1 MAATPTPT
9 PAQEVGRPLLV
20 TADDRVL
27 DDVIRLAAACGMA
40 LDVAADVGGARPAW
54 PRAPLVLVG
63 ADVTASMLR
72 SAPPRRRGV
81 VLVGHNDGAAFDW
94 PGAVRLGVDEVVL
107 LPEQEPHLSE
117 LIAASAAGGGR
128 AEALVIGVVGGRGG
142 AGASVLAVALALAAV
157 KLRLRCTLIDADR
170 LGGGLDAL
178 LGAEDCEGVRWPD
191 LATADGR
198 VSASA
203 LGSALPVVS
212 GLHLLSCPR
221 GDPHPLPPPAMRA
234 VLGAACR
241 LGDLVVV
248 DLPRHLDEAAE
259 AALDLC
265 TLALLVVPAEVRAV
279 TAAAGVAATLTP
291 RVPDLRLLVRGPAPA
306 GLTALSIAETL
317 ALPLAGSLP
326 PERHLAQTLDRGR
339 LPAHSPRSPL
349 ARWCRQFLTDLNLPT
364 HQAA

>member
-1 MAATPTPT
+1 MAASAT
-9 PAQEVGRPLLV
+9 PAQEPARPLLV

-27 DDVIRLAAACGMA
+27 DDVIRLAAARGLA
-40 LDVAADVGGARPAW
+40 LDVAADVGGARQAW

-81 VLVGHNDGAAFDW
+81 VLVGRNDGAAFDW

-107 LPEQEPHLSE
+107 LPEHEPRLSE
-117 LIAASAAGGGR
+117 LIAAAADGGS
-128 AEALVIGVVGGRGG
+128 AEALVVGVVGGRGG
-142 AGASVLAVALALAAV
+142 AGASVLAVALAMAAV

-191 LATADGR
+191 LAAADGR
-198 VSASA
+198 VSAAA
-203 LGSALPVVS
+203 LGSALPRV
-212 GLHLLSCPR
+212 GGIHLLSWNR
-221 GDPHPLPPPAMRA
+221 GDANPLPPAAMRA

-241 LGDLVVV
+241 LADLVVL
-248 DLPRHLDEAAE
+248 DLPRHHDEAAE

-265 TLALLVVPAEVRAV
+265 ALALLVVPAEVRAV
-279 TAAAGVAATLTP
+279 TAAAGVASALTT

-306 GLTALSIAETL
+306 GLTGPSIAETL
-317 ALPLAGSLP
+317 ALPLAGELP
-326 PERHLAQTLDRGR
+326 PERRLPEALDRGR
-339 LPAHSPRSPL
+339 LPARSARSPL
-349 ARWCRQFLTDLNLPT
+349 ARWCRQFLTDLDLPAR
-364 HQAA
+364 QAA

>member
-1 MAATPTPT
+1 MAETTVP
-9 PAQEVGRPLLV
+9 RPLLV
-20 TADDRVL
+20 TTDDRVL
-27 DDVIRLAAACGMA
+27 DDVIRLAAARGLA
-40 LDVAADVGGARPAW
+40 LDVAADVGGARQTW

-63 ADVTASMLR
+63 ADATASMLR

-81 VLVGHNDGAAFDW
+81 VLVGHDDGPAFDW

-107 LPEQEPHLSE
+107 LPEQEPHLAE
-117 LIAASAAGGGR
+117 LIAAAADGGR
-128 AEALVIGVVGGRGG
+128 AEAVVIGVVGGRGG
-142 AGASVLAVALALAAV
+142 AGASVLAVALGLAAV

-198 VSASA
+198 VSAAA
-203 LGSALPVVS
+203 LGAALPVVN
-212 GLHLLSCPR
+212 GLHLLSHPR
-221 GDPHPLPPPAMRA
+221 GDAHPLPQAAMRA

-241 LGDLVVV
+241 LSDLVVV

-279 TAAAGVAATLTP
+279 TAAAGVASTLSP
-291 RVPDLRLLVRGPAPA
+291 RIPDLRLLVRGPAPA
-306 GLTALSIAETL
+306 GLTASSIAETL

-326 PERHLAQTLDRGR
+326 PERHLPQTLDRGR

-349 ARWCRQFLTDLNLPT
+349 ARWSRHFLTDLNLPT
-364 HQAA
+364 RPQAAA